1 MRRLL
6 ALWLVLAASFWAG
19 RIAISLS
26 LFSAIDLTYR
36 SFLELIVVPGL
47 QAVAVTW
54 ATRRKEGGPLLA
66 PWRHALRLWPL
77 RLVLG
82 LDLAI
87 LAAAWL
93 ALAAAPAALRISAA
107 GWPAALTFSTA
118 AGLPRLAPAAKLAAA
133 AALFAIAA
141 WRRKDDALPPAT
153 RWAALALA
161 AAAAI
166 LALEPLTGWLAGGP
180 QSLFPGQPPLVRWL
194 RFYLPL
200 LLGLLLLLLAAQAA
214 LAKPRAEASRAIDW
228 VLAATLL
235 LAAIMAGGF
244 FLHPYLR
251 DPWRSAAWTA
261 GSAASTALLLA
272 GALAARRPASGAG
285 IPSPAPGNG
294 TSPSGETAISLGAES
309 RNSEIGRRA
318 PW

>member
-6 ALWLVLAASFWAG
+6 SLWLVLIASFWAA
-19 RIAISLS
+19 RIAVSLS
-26 LFSAIDLTYR
+26 LFSAVDLTYR
-36 SFLELIVVPGL
+36 AFLELIVVPGL

-54 ATRRKEGGPLLA
+54 ATRRPGSAPLLA
-66 PWRHALRLWPL
+66 PWRRALRLSPL

-93 ALAAAPAALRISAA
+93 TLALGAGPAALR
-107 GWPAALTFSTA
+107 FSTA
-118 AGLPRLAPAAKLAAA
+118 AGLPRLALAAKLAAA

-141 WRRKDDALPPAT
+141 WRRVGGPPPPLPSTT

-161 AAAAI
+161 AAAAV
-166 LALEPLTGWLAGGP
+166 LAVEPLTGWLAGAP
-180 QSLFPGQPPLVRWL
+180 ERLFPTQPPLVRWL

-214 LAKPRAEASRAIDW
+214 LAKARAAAGRAIDW
-228 VLAATLL
+228 VLAATLV
-235 LAAIMAGGF
+235 LAAVVAGGF

-251 DPWRSAAWTA
+251 DPWRSVAWTA
-261 GSAASTALLLA
+261 ASIAATALLVA
-272 GALAARRPASGAG
+272 GALAAWPPADG
-285 IPSPAPGNG
+285 PPGV
-294 TSPSGETAISLGAES
+294 
-309 RNSEIGRRA
+309 RN
-318 PW
+318 P

>member
-26 LFSAIDLTYR
+26 LFSAVDLTYR

-54 ATRRKEGGPLLA
+54 ATRRKGGVPLLA
-66 PWRHALRLWPL
+66 PWRRALRLWPL

-93 ALAAAPAALRISAA
+93 ALAAAPTALRLSAAGWPAAPTFSTAA
-107 GWPAALTFSTA
+107 GWPAALTFSAA
-118 AGLPRLAPAAKLAAA
+118 AGLPRLALAAKLAAA
-133 AALFAIAA
+133 AALFVIAA
-141 WRRKDDALPPAT
+141 WRRKDDALPPPA

-180 QSLFPGQPPLVRWL
+180 QSLFPGHPPIVRWL

-261 GSAASTALLLA
+261 ASAAATALLLA
-272 GALAARRPASGAG
+272 AALAARRTAPGAG
-285 IPSPAPGNG
+285 TPSPAPDP
-294 TSPSGETAISLGAES
+294 TLV
-309 RNSEIGRRA
+309 R
-318 PW
+318 